1 MKHFTNLKGATMFI
15 ALLTMLLS
23 FGLESNAK
31 IIKVPNVT
39 QFAKITSESAV
50 LYRLPSLNSGRLM
63 EWNSDGGSFETYS
76 MLMYEDTEKGKYP
89 IGGLE
94 GSYANPFTPIAMTY
108 FLSSRRKTVGIVW
121 KYQTAMS
128 RMSKKLGLRI
138 PIAVSLA

>member
-50 LYRLPSLNSGRLM
+50 LYRLPSQ
-63 EWNSDGGSFETYS
+63 
-76 MLMYEDTEKGKYP
+76 GKR
-89 IGGLE
+89 IKL
-94 GSYANPFTPIAMTY
+94 FT
-108 FLSSRRKTVGIVW
+108 F
-121 KYQTAMS
+121 
-128 RMSKKLGLRI
+128 
-138 PIAVSLA
+138 